1 MKSCYSCIK
10 ILCLQICYP
19 NFAVAHGHMEPN
31 LGHSVINPL
40 SIVSIKWPSH
50 PLNMHVF
57 STEGKKSQ
65 GSHALKNIQLIWDKS
80 KERTEKAPARQ
91 GVSRAVA
98 EQPEQLSRSLMSGE
112 ACACAHVTCSK
123 CTIEVHPSHDV
134 DTW

>member
-31 LGHSVINPL
+31 LGHSVINPI

-57 STEGKKSQ
+57 STEVSKSQ

-91 GVSRAVA
+91 GGPGACWPFGRSFATFRAKTVWVMPLVGA
-98 EQPEQLSRSLMSGE
+98 AGPQFQHFEIRTEKYGE
-112 ACACAHVTCSK
+112 
-123 CTIEVHPSHDV
+123 
-134 DTW
+134 